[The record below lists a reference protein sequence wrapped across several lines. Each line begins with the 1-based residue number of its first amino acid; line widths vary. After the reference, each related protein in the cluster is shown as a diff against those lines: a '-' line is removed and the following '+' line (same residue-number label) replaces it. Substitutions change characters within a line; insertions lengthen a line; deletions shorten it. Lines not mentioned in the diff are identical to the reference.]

1 MRGGRRVQV
10 QFKEI
15 DIDYKDLDA
24 LRQFIGE
31 TGKIVPSRI
40 TGASA
45 RFQRNLATEV
55 SAHAI
60 LHCCRIP
67 TSTSSAN
74 WGIIMNVILLERV
87 NNLGDLG
94 DEVSVKPGFARNF
107 LIPNS
112 KAVQANKANRE
123 YFEERRAELEK
134 AANEKLTQAQTR
146 AEGLADTV
154 VTIMVKS
161 GEEGRLYGSVGTQDI
176 ADALERDGK
185 TVERSEVRM
194 PQGVIRSLGE
204 YEIALQLHSDVTVQ
218 IQVAVVE
225 E

>member
-1 MRGGRRVQV
+1 
-10 QFKEI
+10 
-15 DIDYKDLDA
+15 
-24 LRQFIGE
+24 
-31 TGKIVPSRI
+31 
-40 TGASA
+40 
-45 RFQRNLATEV
+45 
-55 SAHAI
+55 
-60 LHCCRIP
+60 
-67 TSTSSAN
+67 
-74 WGIIMNVILLERV
+74 MNVILLERV

-176 ADALERDGK
+176 ADALKRDGK